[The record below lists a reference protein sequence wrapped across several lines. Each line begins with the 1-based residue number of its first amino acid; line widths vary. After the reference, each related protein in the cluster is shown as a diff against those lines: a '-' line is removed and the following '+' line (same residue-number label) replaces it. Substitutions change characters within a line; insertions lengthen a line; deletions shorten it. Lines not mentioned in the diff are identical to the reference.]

1 MPTAGRCCVHIF
13 VWPSLHLIIS
23 QPTRRSTHGRPRSR
37 EESLATCACARQSH
51 WHGSIHFERMR
62 RDGPDRGSRDDGG
75 HARGEEHAPMTFS
88 TNSTRVAPTVARVNI
103 SRPQKK
109 EEGGRSRK
117 YTRCTRDDAKPRRA
131 GNSARECVEC
141 TCVRRCAHGTISRR
155 KLSRSALFCVVEVVT
170 GGQPSLRSMSGGIK
184 KGFFF

>member
-23 QPTRRSTHGRPRSR
+23 QTTRRSTHGRPRSR
-37 EESLATCACARQSH
+37 EGSLATCACARQSH

-109 EEGGRSRK
+109 K
-117 YTRCTRDDAKPRRA
+117 RA
-131 GNSARECVEC
+131 GEAENIRAARETTQSPDARERARENAWS
-141 TCVRRCAHGTISRR
+141 VRVSEDAHTA
-155 KLSRSALFCVVEVVT
+155 RSVDKNYR
-170 GGQPSLRSMSGGIK
+170 GLRSFVWGKWSQVASPP
-184 KGFFF
+184 